1 MAKFKSFLKTNKM
14 FIFWIIAGSILATV
28 IALNFTSGE
37 KKIDKQIT
45 ELYAVN
51 DPQFL
56 RSMGSLL
63 GPSITSGN
71 HVTTLLNGDEIFPSM
86 LAAIRGAQQSITFE
100 TYTTGQA
107 R

>member
-37 KKIDKQIT
+37 KKIDKHIT

-56 RSMGSLL
+56 RAMGNLLEPSM
-63 GPSITSGN
+63 TSGN
-71 HVTTLLNGDEIFPSM
+71 
-86 LAAIRGAQQSITFE
+86 AAVGIQRSCCVG
-100 TYTTGQA
+100 
-107 R
+107 